1 MTGRPESS
9 SLRCALGVV
18 AWSFCVMGLPGQQP
32 VQQAADSVPASASAR
47 CRDGSYSYSATR
59 RGTCSHHGGVAA
71 WLARPEVSSATGRP
85 FDASGYY
92 SPQPRIVVGKY
103 EITTVALHNIDYWC
117 GGGCGYNNPR
127 PVTDPQTLSLRLS
140 ADTSQGVPA
149 ALCGEWTIRADTLHL
164 ACESPDLGTIT
175 IDGAFL
181 DKGGDFGNVFSNGQ
195 HPKFV
200 LSATVT
206 VSQGG
211 RVVYTARHQ
220 FSYFHGG

>member
-1 MTGRPESS
+1 
-9 SLRCALGVV
+9 
-18 AWSFCVMGLPGQQP
+18 
-32 VQQAADSVPASASAR
+32 
-47 CRDGSYSYSATR
+47 
-59 RGTCSHHGGVAA
+59 
-71 WLARPEVSSATGRP
+71 
-85 FDASGYY
+85 
-92 SPQPRIVVGKY
+92 
-103 EITTVALHNIDYWC
+103 
-117 GGGCGYNNPR
+117 
-127 PVTDPQTLSLRLS
+127 VTDPQTLSLRLS

-220 FSYFHGG
+220 FSYFHGD